1 MTRTLRPRGPSSRIG
16 TALAMLALLAAA
28 TALTT
33 TIPATAGAATPALRQ
48 GTGLHA
54 APSVRVR
61 ALQRALHARGYHLG
75 PAGID
80 GRFGPATA
88 AAVRH
93 LQARH
98 HLTIDGIVGPRTR
111 HALRLTSAPRRTA
124 TARHHHT
131 TTTTSTQLDVRPA
144 AAPTW
149 PAAPRALTPPASP
162 PTAAPATAPSLTT
175 ARARSIAIALLVS
188 ALALAIWLTPR
199 TRHRTPTDGAV
210 LPAGRRVIAYVDLTT
225 DHHGHTATKIE
236 KTCARHHWQLL
247 ELVTE
252 HGHRPATQRP
262 GLTYALTR
270 IHHGDADALIIRDLD
285 HLDHG
290 PREHHRITRALH
302 QAGAALI
309 TCTHAPHTITP
320 PRRSRWRTTRP
331 TAPRTTPRPNPAR
344 HTIHDDLA
352 RASTI
357 GGHHRA

>member
-1 MTRTLRPRGPSSRIG
+1 MTRTLPPRGPSTTTR
-16 TALAMLALLAAA
+16 ALLALTALLAAL
-28 TALTT
+28 ALTAT
-33 TIPATAGAATPALRQ
+33 TPAPAAAATPALHQ

-88 AAVRH
+88 AAVRR
-93 LQARH
+93 LQAHH
-98 HLTIDGIVGPRTR
+98 HLTTDAIVGPRTR
-111 HALRLTSAPRRTA
+111 RALHLTPPPHRTA
-124 TARHHHT
+124 ATAGHNH
-131 TTTTSTQLDVRPA
+131 TTSTQTSARPA

-149 PAAPRALTPPASP
+149 PTTPHALAPAATPPAP
-162 PTAAPATAPSLTT
+162 TAPSLST